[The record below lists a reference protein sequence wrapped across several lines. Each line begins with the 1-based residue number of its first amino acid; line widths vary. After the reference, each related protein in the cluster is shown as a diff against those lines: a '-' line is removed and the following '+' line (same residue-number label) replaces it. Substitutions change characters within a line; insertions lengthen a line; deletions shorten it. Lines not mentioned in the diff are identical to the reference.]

1 MLDVQTPTI
10 LVVDDES
17 AIREVLAVLLAPLG
31 NVELLESGEEAL
43 QKLESSLPDL
53 ILLDVNMPGMDGY
66 EVCRRLKGNPVTAS
80 VPVIFLTALD
90 TNENEELG
98 LEVGATDFIRKPFSP
113 QVVVARVS
121 NALKLQAAARQM
133 ARMVTIDSLTGAF
146 SRRHFLDMGHK
157 ELRRS
162 KRYRHPVCVLMIDF
176 DHFKSINDNYGHSG
190 GDDALVQTVAAMHSK
205 LRAEDTLARI
215 GGEEFAVI
223 VPQTN
228 VAGAIQMAERL
239 RCVVSEMVVESA
251 GQQLS
256 VTISVGVAECR
267 AGESRIDEALKRADE
282 ALYKAKELWRNR
294 VVAV

>member
-17 AIREVLAVLLAPLG
+17 TVREVLAVLLTPLG
-31 NVELLESGEEAL
+31 SVELVESGEEAL
-43 QKLESSLPDL
+43 KKLESSLPDL

-98 LEVGATDFIRKPFSP
+98 LEVGATDFIRKPCSP
-113 QVVVARVS
+113 QIVLARVS
-121 NALKLQAAARQM
+121 NVLKLQMATRQM
-133 ARMVTIDSLTGAF
+133 ERMVTMDSLTGAF
-146 SRRHFLDMGHK
+146 SHRHFLNMGHK

-162 KRYRHPVCVLMIDF
+162 KRYQHPVSVLMIDF

-190 GDDALVQTVAAMHSK
+190 GDDALVQAVAAMHSE

-223 VPQTN
+223 VPQTSI
-228 VAGAIQMAERL
+228 AGATQLAERL
-239 RCVVSEMVVESA
+239 RHVVSEMVVESA

-256 VTISVGVAECR
+256 VTISVGVAECW
-267 AGESRIDEALKRADE
+267 AEETRIDEARKRADE
-282 ALYKAKELWRNR
+282 ALYKAKELGRNR